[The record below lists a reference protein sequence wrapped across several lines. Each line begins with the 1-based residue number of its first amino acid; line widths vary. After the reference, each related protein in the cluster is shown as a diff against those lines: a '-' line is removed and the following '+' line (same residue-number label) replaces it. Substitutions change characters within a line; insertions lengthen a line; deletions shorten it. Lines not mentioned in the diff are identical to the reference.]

1 MLFVINQSLSVFAL
15 TTHRSPCAGA
25 RGRRGRGIRPS
36 AWPGT
41 RLSPRHSG
49 SLALAPAWTGSS
61 LDNMS
66 HCNLENKCILLLS
79 APRIARARITARIP

>member
-1 MLFVINQSLSVFAL
+1 MFAL
-15 TTHRSPCAGA
+15 TAHRGI
-25 RGRRGRGIRPS
+25 RGRGIRPS

-66 HCNLENKCILLLS
+66 HCKADVENKCILLLS